1 MALQC
6 RELESFLPAYVDGE
20 FDAYERATVESH
32 LEECAVCRHAVRIQA
47 ALKDAVK
54 RAAPAVAPI
63 ELRQSVRLALR
74 EEELPGSRWD
84 GVLRNPRSVGLLA
97 AAVGAAVWF
106 LAGGLSHPFFPTRH
120 SGFVDDGIAL
130 HRRGLPL
137 DFTASDVSSVQQWLQ
152 GRLDFAARVPRFR
165 QGPALQGVRLSQL
178 RSHSVAALSYSVPQA
193 PGSRVTLLILDD
205 PDDGDP
211 PGSVRRVA
219 PDRQVWLSRS
229 RGYNVVSWRTNE
241 IVYSLISDLDESD
254 VLQLVQAAELR

>member
-1 MALQC
+1 MPLDC
-6 RELESFLPAYVDGE
+6 RELASFLPAYVDGE
-20 FDAYERATVESH
+20 FDAIERSEVESH
-32 LEECAVCRHAVRIQA
+32 LVGCAACQHAVRIQA

-74 EEELPGSRWD
+74 DEEPHVSRWE

-106 LAGGLSHPFFPTRH
+106 LAGGMSHPLFPTRH
-120 SGFVDDGIAL
+120 SGLIDDGISL

-137 DFTASDVSSVQQWLQ
+137 DYTASDIGSVQQWLQ
-152 GRLDFAARVPRFR
+152 GKLDFAARVPRFR

-178 RSHSVAALSYSVPQA
+178 HSRSAAALSYSVPQA
-193 PGSRVTLLILDD
+193 EGRRVTLLIVDD
-205 PDDGDP
+205 PDEADP
-211 PGSVRRVA
+211 PGSVRRLA
-219 PDRQVWLSRS
+219 GRSVWLSSS

-254 VLQLVQAAELR
+254 VLQLVQAVELR

>member
-1 MALQC
+1 MALPC
-6 RELESFLPAYVDGE
+6 REIESFLPAYVDGE
-20 FDAYERATVESH
+20 FDAYERAELESH
-32 LEECAVCRHAVRIQA
+32 LSDCAACQHAVRIQSA
-47 ALKDAVK
+47 MKEAVK

-63 ELRQSVRLALR
+63 ELRRSVRLALR
-74 EEELPGSRWD
+74 EEEPPGSRWD

-106 LAGGLSHPFFPTRH
+106 LAGGMSHPLFPGRH
-120 SGFVDDGIAL
+120 SGLVDDGIAL

-137 DFTASDVSSVQQWLQ
+137 DYTASDVGLVQQWLQ

-178 RSHSVAALSYSVPQA
+178 HSRSAAALSYAVPQA
-193 PGSRVTLLILDD
+193 AGGRLTLLIVDD

-211 PGSVRRVA
+211 PGSLRSLA
-219 PDRQVWLSRS
+219 GRQVWLSRS

-254 VLQLVQAAELR
+254 VLQLVQAVELR

>member
-1 MALQC
+1 MARHC
-6 RELESFLPAYVDGE
+6 REFESFLPAYVDGE

-32 LEECAVCRHAVRIQA
+32 IEECAVCRRAVRIQSA
-47 ALKDAVK
+47 MKEAVK

-63 ELRQSVRLALR
+63 ELRRSVRLALR
-74 EEELPGSRWD
+74 DEEPRGSRWD

-106 LAGGLSHPFFPTRH
+106 LAGGMSHPLFPTRH
-120 SGFVDDGIAL
+120 HSGLVDDGIAL

-137 DFTASDVSSVQQWLQ
+137 DYTASD
-152 GRLDFAARVPRFR
+152 AARVPRFR

-178 RSHSVAALSYSVPQA
+178 HSRSAAALSYSVPQA
-193 PGSRVTLLILDD
+193 EGRRVTLLIVDD

-211 PGSVRRVA
+211 PGSVRRL
-219 PDRQVWLSRS
+219 PGREVWLSRS

-254 VLQLVQAAELR
+254 VLQLVQAVELR

>member
-1 MALQC
+1 MTLQC
-6 RELESFLPAYVDGE
+6 REIESFLPAYVDGE
-20 FDAYERATVESH
+20 FDAAERAAVESH
-32 LEECAVCRHAVRIQA
+32 LEECIVCRRAVRLHLAI
-47 ALKDAVK
+47 KDAVK

-63 ELRQSVRLALR
+63 ELRQSVRLLLR
-74 EEELPGSRWD
+74 EEEAPGSRWD
-84 GVLRNPRSVGLLA
+84 GVLRSPRTVGLLA

-106 LAGGLSHPFFPTRH
+106 LAGGMSHPFFPGRH
-120 SGFVDDGIAL
+120 SGFLDDGIAL

-137 DFTASDVSSVQQWLQ
+137 DYAASDVASVQQWLQ
-152 GRLDFAARVPRFR
+152 GRLDFAAHVPHFR

-178 RSHSVAALSYSVPQA
+178 HSRSAAALSYSVPQA
-193 PGSRVTLLILDD
+193 PGSRVTLLIVDD

-219 PDRQVWLSRS
+219 DRQVWLSRS

>member
-1 MALQC
+1 MALPC
-6 RELESFLPAYVDGE
+6 REIESFLPAYVDGE
-20 FDAYERATVESH
+20 FDAYERAEVESH
-32 LEECAVCRHAVRIQA
+32 LMDCAACQHAVRIQE
-47 ALKDAVK
+47 ALKDALK
-54 RAAPAVAPI
+54 RAGPQVAPI
-63 ELRQSVRLALR
+63 ELRQSVRLMLR
-74 EEELPGSRWD
+74 EEEPSGSRWD
-84 GVLRNPRSVGLLA
+84 ALLHNPRAVGLLA

-106 LAGGLSHPFFPTRH
+106 LAGGLSHPFFPGRY

-137 DFTASDVSSVQQWLQ
+137 DYAASDVSSVQQWLQ

-178 RSHSVAALSYSVPQA
+178 HSRSAAALSYSVPQS
-193 PGSRVTLLILDD
+193 PGRRVTLLIVDD

-211 PGSVRRVA
+211 PGSVRQVA
-219 PDRQVWLSRS
+219 DRQVWLSSR
-229 RGYNVVSWRTNE
+229 RGYNVVSWRSNE